1 MNTLT
6 NPRMRDEQGRA
17 RLRSAAIAAVGAL
30 ALLGAFGSMSAFA
43 SHPEVSLA
51 GSDFEIDTDA
61 NLVVD
66 DGTPSIDWASVT
78 ELRRQDSPS
87 GSGDESFGQG
97 TKEDTA
103 LPKIVSGGI
112 PPNKSDLKYFGV
124 YQEGTTSDGFLNL
137 YWARVQDPSGTTN
150 MDFEINKNR
159 CDLNET
165 PTNCA
170 PNGVT
175 PIRSV
180 GDLLVTYDLAGGG
193 SNPTL
198 SLREW
203 TGSVWGAPDDLTT
216 SGDATGSINTAT
228 ITAGNSD
235 GLGGFSPRTFG
246 EAQLDL
252 STIFTD
258 PNQCEAFGSVYLK
271 SRSSDAF
278 TAAAKDFVPPQAVDI
293 SNCVPST
300 LSSNQSWVPNDSVT
314 VSAPSGGA
322 MAGSVSFALYP
333 TADCT
338 GTAIYDTGAT
348 PIAVAG
354 ASPQTVNSANTT
366 AVTATG
372 SYSWKV
378 SFDSTNP
385 KQQDIG
391 ATCHETSSITITN
404 GGSVSSQ

>member
-1 MNTLT
+1 M
-6 NPRMRDEQGRA
+6 
-17 RLRSAAIAAVGAL
+17 V
-30 ALLGAFGSMSAFA
+30 GAFGSMSAYA
-43 SHPEVSLA
+43 SHDEVSLT
-51 GSDFEIDTDA
+51 GSNFEIDTDA
-61 NLVVD
+61 NLLVD
-66 DGTPSIDWASVT
+66 DAAPSIDWASVA
-78 ELRRQDSPS
+78 EARKQDTAS
-87 GSGDESFGQG
+87 GAGDESFGQG

-103 LPKIVSGGI
+103 LPKVVSGGI

-124 YQEGTTSDGFLNL
+124 YQEGSTSDGFLNL
-137 YWARVQDPSGTTN
+137 FWARVQDPSGTTN
-150 MDFEINKNR
+150 MDFEINQKR
-159 CDLNET
+159 CDLGED

-170 PNGVT
+170 PNGLT
-175 PIRSV
+175 PLRTA
-180 GDLLVTYDLAGGG
+180 GDLLITYDLAGGG

-198 SLREW
+198 SMREW
-203 TGSVWGAPDDLTT
+203 SGSAWGTAEDLTS
-216 SGDATGSINTAT
+216 SGDATGSINTAA
-228 ITAGNSD
+228 ISVANSD
-235 GLGGFSPRTFG
+235 GMGGFSPRTFG

-271 SRSSDAF
+271 SRSSDSF

-300 LSSNQSWVPNDSVT
+300 LTSAQRWVPNDSVT

-333 TADCT
+333 TSDCT

-354 ASPQTVNSANTT
+354 ASPQTVYSANTT
-366 AVTATG
+366 AVTASG

-378 SFDSTNP
+378 SYDSTNP

-391 ATCHETSSITITN
+391 VTCHETSSLTVTN